1 MEKADYGRHF
11 FCLAALF
18 ALGES
23 VIGLPYSDSG
33 KYSFLGFAAAITA
46 SFVFLGISFFL
57 LRAQSAL
64 SFKPY
69 SALLFSA
76 AAVYSLYGAGA
87 SFKEFLVFVDRIL
100 LPDTP
105 RFFIAVIFAVVTA
118 YLTLRK
124 SSVLLKLS
132 VIFFIFSAAGIILFF
147 LLSVKD
153 FSVQWLHLNRFPGLK
168 TVLKETA
175 PMLIRVSMPFLLVP
189 FAAEYFIRDNG
200 KKYVFSGAAAGLALL
215 AMCFA
220 DCIFLFGPQL
230 SARCEF
236 PLASAVSTVT
246 VGPLFTRMD
255 GLVYCL
261 YFDSALIKTAFC
273 LKICFFS
280 LSKLKICFY
289 PLKSG

>member
-33 KYSFLGFAAAITA
+33 KYSFLGFAFAVAA
-46 SFVFLGISFFL
+46 SFAVLGISYFL
-57 LRAQSAL
+57 LKSK
-64 SFKPY
+64 S
-69 SALLFSA
+69 
-76 AAVYSLYGAGA
+76 VA
-87 SFKEFLVFVDRIL
+87 SFTEFLRFVDKIL

-105 RFFIAVIFAVVTA
+105 RFFIAVIFVLTCA
-118 YLTLRK
+118 YLTSRK
-124 SSVLLKLS
+124 NSVILKLS
-132 VIFFIFSAAGIILFF
+132 VIFFVLSAAGIILFF

-153 FSVQWLHLNRFPGLK
+153 FNTEWFLINRFPGLK
-168 TVLKETA
+168 AVLKETM
-175 PMLIRVSMPFLLVP
+175 PMAARVSLPFALIP
-189 FAAEYFIRDNG
+189 FAAEFFINSKS
-200 KKYVFSGAAAGLALL
+200 KKYAFTGAAAGLGLL
-215 AMCFA
+215 VLCFA

-230 SARCEF
+230 SARCDF
-236 PLASAVSTVT
+236 PLAAAVSTVT

-255 GLVYCL
+255 GLVYCI
-261 YFDSALIKTAFC
+261 YFATALIKTAFC

-289 PLKSG
+289 PLKTH